1 MAVPLHHPQNDHP
14 HHPNIAKAQKRRRS
28 QDHPKRLERAS
39 EPHKGRKR
47 EELRQKD
54 KNDVKK
60 SFEIIE
66 IACARRRHFLFE
78 YARPFYLTPLFTPTD
93 YMD

>member
-1 MAVPLHHPQNDHP
+1 MMAVPLHHPQNDHP

-54 KNDVKK
+54 KK
-60 SFEIIE
+60 
-66 IACARRRHFLFE
+66 
-78 YARPFYLTPLFTPTD
+78 
-93 YMD
+93 